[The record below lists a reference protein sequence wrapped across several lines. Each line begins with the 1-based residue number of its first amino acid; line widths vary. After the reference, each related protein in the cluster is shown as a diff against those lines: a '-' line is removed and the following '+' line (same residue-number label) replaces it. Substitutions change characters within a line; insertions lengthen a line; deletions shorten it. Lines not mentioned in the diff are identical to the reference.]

1 MGLAPNSD
9 VAAQLAIGLLLNADV
24 HQSVLA
30 KHTLGIKVCSKEP
43 TFSIKCRSDVKL
55 PYTKAEKKNEKSLAN
70 LVKLNVKK

>member
-1 MGLAPNSD
+1 MGFAPNSD

-55 PYTKAEKKNEKSLAN
+55 PYKSRKNKQSLAN